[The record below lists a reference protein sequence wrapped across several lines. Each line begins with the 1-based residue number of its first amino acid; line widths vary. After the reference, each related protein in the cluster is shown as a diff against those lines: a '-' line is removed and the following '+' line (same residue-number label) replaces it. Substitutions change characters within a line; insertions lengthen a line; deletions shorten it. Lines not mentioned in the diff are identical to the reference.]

1 MAAEFERQSGCFV
14 SFKSVSGVDAVKR
27 IQAGEFFDLAVLA
40 VNAID
45 QLTATGHILAG
56 TRVDPVRFRVAV
68 AVRTGAALP
77 DISSEGDV
85 RLPVHTMQSV
95 C

>member
-14 SFKSVSGVDAVKR
+14 SFKYVGGVEAVKR
-27 IQAGEFFDLAVLA
+27 IQGGEFFDLVTLA
-40 VNAID
+40 SNVID
-45 QLTATGHILAG
+45 QLTATRHILAG
-56 TRVDPVRFRVAV
+56 SRVDPVRFRVAV

-85 RLPVHTMQSV
+85 RLSVHTMQSV